1 MPLPLPFD
9 GVRCSGAY
17 FIHENV
23 IIQLLYKDT
32 GYKSGINALIF
43 TSFQSLWPNKKSPTV
58 CQLSWHCYSHR
69 VPMLCQKHFSN
80 QIENSTPEML
90 NSQWKTYQLLYVPSY
105 FDDFVFVPPT
115 LFVYHKHTLLQ
126 SILSVAAQT
135 KMMMKKKEKQH
146 QTQHTYNT
154 CTSTYIRIIVQQSNK
169 MSISQQRKRK
179 ANERKQDKTE
189 THQTEWMTE
198 KGTFIEWNKKWTKY
212 CGKQINTAQQ
222 SSTITTV
229 YVRDSWKC
237 AWLTALYKLLCS
249 VRFALFGSTLSLIF
263 LHLMRWPLLFCC
275 ALFSLCSFAICS
287 LLHTITVIIAYTGH
301 AALARSPLFTSS
313 LSLLVRG
320 RLFSLLAFRAFDT
333 ARRKDI

>member
-1 MPLPLPFD
+1 MCSFQWKQQPQREKIDCIHTVTIPSRISPFRPILFLSCINRHFCKCFGMGPTKSAEQHKNEKHTERASGTKKGTTKVIVICCACEVENTFVIYKGIFRQMPLPLPFD

-43 TSFQSLWPNKKSPTV
+43 TYFQSLWPNKKSPTV

-80 QIENSTPEML
+80 QIENSTREML

-135 KMMMKKKEKQH
+135 KMMMKKKRNSTKLNIHTIRAQAHIFALSYSKAIKCQFHNKENERRTKESKTKPKRTKLNEWQRREH
-146 QTQHTYNT
+146 SLNGIKNERNIVENKSTQHSN
-154 CTSTYIRIIVQQSNK
+154 RQQ
-169 MSISQQRKRK
+169 
-179 ANERKQDKTE
+179 
-189 THQTEWMTE
+189 
-198 KGTFIEWNKKWTKY
+198 
-212 CGKQINTAQQ
+212 
-222 SSTITTV
+222 
-229 YVRDSWKC
+229 
-237 AWLTALYKLLCS
+237 
-249 VRFALFGSTLSLIF
+249 
-263 LHLMRWPLLFCC
+263 
-275 ALFSLCSFAICS
+275 
-287 LLHTITVIIAYTGH
+287 
-301 AALARSPLFTSS
+301 
-313 LSLLVRG
+313 
-320 RLFSLLAFRAFDT
+320 
-333 ARRKDI
+333 